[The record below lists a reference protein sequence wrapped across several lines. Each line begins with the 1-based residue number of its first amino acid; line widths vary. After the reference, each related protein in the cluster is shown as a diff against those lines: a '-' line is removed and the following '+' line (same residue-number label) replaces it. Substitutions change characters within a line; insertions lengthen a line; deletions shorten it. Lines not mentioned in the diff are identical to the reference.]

1 MNFFEAQDKARRATR
16 GLIAAYIVATL
27 LIVAA
32 VTALVATVFYSTQ
45 QIANPGVLLLTA
57 GATLALILCATLYKT
72 ARLAA
77 GGGRVAQDLGGTQ
90 VPPDVSDPLRRRL
103 RNVVEEMSIASGI
116 PVPEIYVLEQETG
129 INAFAAGFTTGDAAI
144 AVTRGTLE
152 ILNRDEL
159 QGVIAHEFSH
169 VLNGDMRLN
178 IRIMGVLFGIMV
190 LGLIGRLIVRGSYR
204 TGSLTSRRG
213 RGGGGTA
220 PILLVGVGLVI
231 IGSVGV
237 FISRLVKAAVSR
249 QREYLADA
257 SAVQFTRQTDGIAN
271 ALKKI
276 GGYQR
281 HSYLRA
287 ADPEEVSHM
296 LFAHG
301 SKFSSLFA
309 THPPLIDRIKA
320 LQPGFKAEDLP
331 QVSMPVMAPAG
342 GDAVH
347 SNLQQYTVGG
357 DALQQQPIIDTIG
370 NPTLQHVLYAGALR
384 GGLPEILYDAAHS
397 THLAPLLVL
406 AIFVSGAE
414 SRNASAF
421 DFLTRQLGEQRGK
434 LVQDFYK
441 ALQEGGPE
449 WRLPLLEIAFPTLRQ
464 MPVQRVDFLLDLG
477 ERLIQ
482 QDGKIELHEFCLYR
496 ILRLNLGN
504 ALAPTARLARVSK
517 SQVRQAALT
526 LLAIIANEGQ
536 PEPAARGDAFAAGI
550 ALLGNWAKDANDALP
565 DDLVSALR
573 ESLDVLQNVSHSS
586 RQKLVQA
593 VAAVI
598 SADRRLT
605 ATEAELLRA
614 VCASLL
620 CPLPPLAVRRDLT
633 ES

>member
-1 MNFFEAQDKARRATR
+1 MNFFEAQERARRATR
-16 GLIAAYIVATL
+16 GLIAVYVVATL

-32 VTALVATVFYSTQ
+32 VTAVVGVVISGTSATPDPAVLLFTAFATV
-45 QIANPGVLLLTA
+45 
-57 GATLALILCATLYKT
+57 ALILSATFYKT

-77 GGGRVAQDLGGTQ
+77 GGGRVARDLGGTQ

-116 PVPEIYVLEQETG
+116 PVPEIYVLEQESG

-169 VLNGDMRLN
+169 VMNGDMRLN

-190 LGLIGRLIVRGSYR
+190 LGLIGRFILRGTHR
-204 TGSLTSRRG
+204 LGLVGSRRG

-220 PILLVGVGLVI
+220 PMLLIGVALVV

-301 SKFSSLFA
+301 AKFSALFA
-309 THPPLIDRIKA
+309 THPPLLDRIKA
-320 LQPGFKAEDLP
+320 LQPGFRADDLP
-331 QVSMPVMAPAG
+331 QVNMPRMSPGG
-342 GDAVH
+342 GDSLH
-347 SNLQQYTVGG
+347 SNLQQNAVA
-357 DALQQQPIIDTIG
+357 DPAALQTPIIETIG
-370 NPTLQHVLYAGALR
+370 NPTLQHVLYASALR
-384 GGLPEILYDAAHS
+384 GGLPDTLYDAAHS

-406 AIFVSGAE
+406 AIFVSGSDARQPATFE
-414 SRNASAF
+414 
-421 DFLTRQLGEQRGK
+421 FLTRQLGEQRAN
-434 LVQDFYK
+434 LVRDFH
-441 ALQEGGPE
+441 AELLAGGPE

-464 MPVQRVDFLLDLG
+464 MPLQRIEFLLDLG
-477 ERLIQ
+477 ERLIE
-482 QDGKIELHEFCLYR
+482 QDGQIELHEFCLFR
-496 ILRLNLGN
+496 ILKLNLGN
-504 ALAPTARLARVSK
+504 ALEPSARLARVSK
-517 SQVRQAALT
+517 TAVRSSAIT
-526 LLAIIANEGQ
+526 LLAIIAEQGQEGG
-536 PEPAARGDAFAAGI
+536 AARARAFTAGLDELGKWARDASA
-550 ALLGNWAKDANDALP
+550 DLP
-565 DDLVSALR
+565 QERVTALR
-573 ESLDVLQNVSHSS
+573 ESLDVLQHVSHSS
-586 RQKLVQA
+586 RQKLVKA

-605 ATEAELLRA
+605 ASEGELLRA

-620 CPLPPLAVRRDLT
+620 CPLPPLAVRREIA